1 MTTSN
6 PTAEIIG
13 GPERFLEAELS
24 QQIQFLT
31 ARARAKGS
39 AKGNEA
45 LVDLGLKVRQYSTL
59 SLAASGLKPTQ
70 RELGA
75 FLDLDPSQIVALV
88 DFLEKR
94 GLVAREVDPRDRR
107 SKIIIATE
115 KGLEIHDEATK
126 RLPIAEGESL
136 KNLTSDE
143 QEQLR
148 ELLLKIAF

>member
-94 GLVAREVDPRDRR
+94 GLVAREVDPGIGARR
-107 SKIIIATE
+107 SSSPPKKVWKFT
-115 KGLEIHDEATK
+115 TK
-126 RLPIAEGESL
+126 PPNASSSPRV
-136 KNLTSDE
+136 NL
-143 QEQLR
+143 
-148 ELLLKIAF
+148 